1 MDQLGQDGGG
11 GQLRVALVIC
21 SVGRPD
27 TISDLLPWIAR
38 QTVAPSEVVFVVT
51 RPEDLPD
58 TSSVANARVIYS
70 EKGLPKQRNRGL
82 DAVQKTSDAVFFI
95 DDDYLPAETAIEGVA
110 AAFQTWPDVVG
121 VTGELLA
128 DGIHFGGLEME
139 TAAKL
144 ITAQEALIKGRSDPT
159 SPIATARNLVGLYGC
174 NMAYRC
180 AAIGETRFDER
191 LPLYGWQEDVDFAAR
206 ISGEKLR
213 TDAVVGVHCGTTRG
227 RETSGHLLG
236 YSQIANAFYLMR
248 KGSLPKRFAI
258 RLALRNVLANHAKLL
273 RPEPWIDR
281 KGRAR
286 GNWIALRDILLGRSA
301 PERILELI

>member
-1 MDQLGQDGGG
+1 
-11 GQLRVALVIC
+11 LRVALVIC
-21 SVGRPD
+21 SVGRAEA
-27 TISDLLPWIAR
+27 ISALLPWIAR

-58 TSSVANARVIYS
+58 TSALPDAQVIYS

-82 DAVQKTSDAVFFI
+82 DAVQKTNDAVFFI

-110 AAFQTWPDVVG
+110 TALKTWPDVVG

-128 DGIHFGGLEME
+128 DGIRSGGLEVE
-139 TAAKL
+139 KAAEL
-144 ITAQEALIKGRSDPT
+144 ITDQENKTKAKGEAS
-159 SPIATARNLVGLYGC
+159 SPIATQRNLVGLYGC

-206 ISGEKLR
+206 ITGEKLR
-213 TDAVVGVHCGTTRG
+213 TDAFVGVHCGTTRG

-236 YSQIANAFYLMR
+236 YSQIANVFYLAR
-248 KGSLPKRFAI
+248 KGSLPKRFAF
-258 RLALRNVLANHAKLL
+258 RLAFRNVLANHAKLL
-273 RPEPWIDR
+273 RPEPWVDR
-281 KGRAR
+281 KGRVR
-286 GNWIALRDILLGRSA
+286 GNWIALRDIFMGRSA
-301 PERILELI
+301 PERILEMI